1 MPGCQKPSFN
11 HFCCL
16 QLHSICSNVTTQIEL
31 QLSDFEHFLVGNNA
45 EVLFLD
51 DKVFFFWNTSLYFTI
66 FTRGKNVTFW
76 LRFHSITSLKAS
88 LFPTSSNTNK
98 EKLFFILFCHSNYKN
113 FSQIIS
119 DKHYDILH
127 LFHSYT

>member
-51 DKVFFFWNTSLYFTI
+51 DKVLI
-66 FTRGKNVTFW
+66 FLEILACTLLFLPGENVTF
-76 LRFHSITSLKAS
+76 
-88 LFPTSSNTNK
+88 
-98 EKLFFILFCHSNYKN
+98 
-113 FSQIIS
+113 
-119 DKHYDILH
+119 
-127 LFHSYT
+127 